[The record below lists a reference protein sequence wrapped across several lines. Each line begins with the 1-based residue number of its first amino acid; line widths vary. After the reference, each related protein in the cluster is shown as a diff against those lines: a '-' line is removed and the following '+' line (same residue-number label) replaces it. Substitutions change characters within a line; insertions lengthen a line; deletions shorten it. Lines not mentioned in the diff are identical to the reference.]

1 MSGQADF
8 FKAFLRSRGKV
19 GAIAPNSMGLAKIM
33 VEVLAWENLNSVV
46 EYGPG
51 TGVFTKAISIADT
64 NPVLNSSQS
73 NATLTSPPSPASAV
87 LMSGSWRNVS
97 AR

>member
-1 MSGQADF
+1 MSEQACF

-51 TGVFTKAISIADT
+51 TGVFTEAISIADT

-87 LMSGSWRNVS
+87 LMSGS
-97 AR
+97 